1 MAKFR
6 YRVTIEPLS
15 EKTRERWGEEYHF
28 SVYLHKEYGDSLG
41 RLACYKTKKDVLK
54 AFQRIRKEWEGYDA
68 ILERQS
74 DPVTWKTLLFESTVK
89 EITKGD
95 LFGQASLF

>member
-1 MAKFR
+1 MAKCR
-6 YRVTIEPLS
+6 YRVTIDPIA
-15 EKTRERWGEEYHF
+15 EKTRENWGQEYRF

-41 RLACYKTKKDVLK
+41 RLAFYKTKQDVLK

-68 ILERQS
+68 ILNRQS
-74 DPVTWKTLLFESTVK
+74 DPVTWKNLLFESTAK